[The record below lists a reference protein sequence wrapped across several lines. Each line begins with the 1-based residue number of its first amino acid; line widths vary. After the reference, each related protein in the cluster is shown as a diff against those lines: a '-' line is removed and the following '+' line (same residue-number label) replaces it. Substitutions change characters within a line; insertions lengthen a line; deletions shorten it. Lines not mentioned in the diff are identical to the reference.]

1 MQPKP
6 KPAKKRRRRLHAK
19 LISASPLV
27 GKCNLLY
34 VWDLA
39 SSQGRSPDEM
49 GTQRRTRRGYPPHT
63 QTFGVFLIN
72 TFLARLPVVEEDPR
86 QKGWGETEIR

>member
-49 GTQRRTRRGYPPHT
+49 GFRRG
-63 QTFGVFLIN
+63 
-72 TFLARLPVVEEDPR
+72 
-86 QKGWGETEIR
+86 